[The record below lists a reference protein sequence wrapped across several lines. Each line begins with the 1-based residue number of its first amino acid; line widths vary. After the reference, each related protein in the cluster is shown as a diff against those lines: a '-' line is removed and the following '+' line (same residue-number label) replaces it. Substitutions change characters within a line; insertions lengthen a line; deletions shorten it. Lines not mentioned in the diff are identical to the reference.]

1 MIGDEDNDFNPEDR
15 LRDFPALEYQDF
27 QVDGVSAWESACDVV
42 LSSAG
47 WISCNPGVAQVS
59 TVIWSLMSLHNVQ
72 DRLFCWTNGGLQFE
86 SMDS

>member
-1 MIGDEDNDFNPEDR
+1 MGLISVLKVPSLIGDEDNDFDPEDR

-47 WISCNPGVAQVS
+47 WISCNPGIAQVC
-59 TVIWSLMSLHNVQ
+59 L
-72 DRLFCWTNGGLQFE
+72 E
-86 SMDS
+86 SYY